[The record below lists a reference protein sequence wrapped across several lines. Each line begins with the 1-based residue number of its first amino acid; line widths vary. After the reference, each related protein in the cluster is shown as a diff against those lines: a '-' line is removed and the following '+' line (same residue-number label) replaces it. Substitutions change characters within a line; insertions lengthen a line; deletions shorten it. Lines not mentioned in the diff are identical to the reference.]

1 MPTYFVI
8 TEQGQLSAAHKQAIA
23 RAITTTHSEATGA
36 QGFFAQVI
44 FQETLA
50 GDHFMGGA
58 PVKDRGVFVYG
69 HIRAGRS
76 PSQKRR
82 LLQGIITAISE
93 ITGLNKLQLWAYV
106 NDLPPHHMI
115 EYGHMLPEPGEEASW
130 FDSLPA
136 ADRAYLDTIG
146 K

>member
-1 MPTYFVI
+1 MPTYFVLS
-8 TEQGQLSAAHKQAIA
+8 QAGQLPAKQKQDIA
-23 RAITTTHSEATGA
+23 EAITRTHSEATGA

-44 FQETLA
+44 FQNIA
-50 GDHFMGGA
+50 SGDHFMGGK

-76 PSQKRR
+76 PQQKKR
-82 LLQGIITAISE
+82 LLLGITSAIAD
-93 ITGLNKLQLWAYV
+93 ITGLHKRHLWTYV

-136 ADRAYLDTIG
+136 ADKSYLEEIG
-146 K
+146 R